1 MKNQQD
7 IIKITMSVYIYLYIY
22 IFIYVYRGKHM
33 QQATTIFSNV
43 YCGLSV
49 LMIHKL
55 QNFLQPYRIKVN
67 KRAFSC
73 LQFKKFMH

>member
-1 MKNQQD
+1 
-7 IIKITMSVYIYLYIY
+7 
-22 IFIYVYRGKHM
+22 M

-55 QNFLQPYRIKVN
+55 QKFLQPYPIKVN

-73 LQFKKFMH
+73 LQFKKFMHY